1 MSKKIKLVLA
11 IILFLIGFM
20 IFVYPIITNYLYDK
34 KVDNLE
40 KKYEE
45 IIKLSEDSKKVS
57 TENNKYTN
65 IDFTSIYN
73 LLNEENNKIYQDN
86 QKSFLNQSISYED
99 TLIDLTNYGF
109 TENIIGFMSI
119 PSIDVKLPIYLGA
132 NTRNMRLGAVHLTGS
147 SYPIGGVNT
156 NSVIAAH
163 RGYYKALM
171 FRHIDKIDIGDTL
184 YIKNFKETLEYRAV
198 RTDIIKPSELN
209 KLTIEEG
216 KDMITIISCHPFPHN
231 YERYVVYF
239 ERA

>member
-1 MSKKIKLVLA
+1 MAKKIKLILA
-11 IILFLIGFM
+11 IFFFLLGFM
-20 IFVYPIITNYLYDK
+20 IFIYPIVTNYLYDK
-34 KVDNLE
+34 KVEKLE
-40 KKYEE
+40 ESFEK
-45 IIKLSEDSKKVS
+45 IVKLVE
-57 TENNKYTN
+57 ENNTEENSNNNYKD

-86 QKSFLNQSISYED
+86 QKTFLNQSISYED
-99 TLIDLTNYGF
+99 TLIDLTSYGLN
-109 TENIIGFMSI
+109 ENIIGFLSI
-119 PSIDVKLPIYLGA
+119 PSISVKLPIYLGA
-132 NTRNMRLGAVHLTGS
+132 NTGNMRYGAVHLTGT

-171 FRHIDKIDIGDTL
+171 FRHIDKINIGDTL
-184 YIKNFKETLEYRAV
+184 YIKNFKETLEYKAV